1 MRKFKQK
8 EFREMARN
16 GMATNITNF
25 SFEECQ
31 NFKDKRNLS
40 REGYSSGIY
49 GINGGLLKDLDTG
62 EFFVITTSNSTL
74 LYFF

>member
-8 EFREMARN
+8 EFREMARM
-16 GMATNITNF
+16 GMAMNITNY
-25 SFEECQ
+25 SLEECQ
-31 NFKDKRNLS
+31 KLNEKNLI

-49 GINGGLLKDLDTG
+49 GINGGLLKDMDTG
-62 EFFVITTSNSTL
+62 EFYVITTNNSNL